1 MTTSTQSTVSPT
13 PSSTDE
19 IVERLRAANG
29 AVLYSLAD
37 LMTVFASRAD
47 LNGGDFVEAAGEAF
61 ATIAR
66 LACLP
71 SVESNS
77 TRSWWREVAD
87 SRDIAHDGDDTNY

>member
-1 MTTSTQSTVSPT
+1 MTTSNTTTNVT
-13 PSSTDE
+13 PATTDE

-37 LMTVFASRAD
+37 LMTVFASRAE

-66 LACLP
+66 LANLP
-71 SVESNS
+71 HVESTN
-77 TRSWWREVAD
+77 TRAWWRAVAD
-87 SRDIAHDGDDTNY
+87 SRDIAHDGDDSTY